1 MKTNPFFSIVMPIY
15 NAEPFLSEA
24 IESVLHQTY
33 QDFELILVNDA
44 STDQSETLCQEF
56 VASHQDKVRLYSHPE
71 NKGLLLTRAT
81 GMAEVR
87 GQYCL
92 CMDADDVLRAD
103 YLEMV
108 RQTIDETQ
116 AEAVVIN
123 SSRRIDFSQ
132 KPVDYTPYV
141 HRQMTGPEVV
151 KEMILANR
159 VLMTLWCTVF
169 QSRFL
174 PDDHFFESFQRLVC
188 GSDLVTIEAI
198 FSNIHHVVVLDEA
211 LYYYRFVPSSLSNS
225 YTVKHF
231 DSVAFSDWHFYEK
244 YATDLPVEMAERL
257 MRRVSWSG
265 KRLMLSSP
273 LSDIL
278 KNAQHIKESL
288 FFKRAIAV
296 GSSAKLRFSD
306 KVFLYLVEHR
316 FTHPMLLLYFPL
328 GRIRKWYLQRE
339 AR

>member
-1 MKTNPFFSIVMPIY
+1 MKTNPFFSIVMPVY
-15 NAEPFLSEA
+15 NAELYLTEA
-24 IESVLHQTY
+24 IMSVLHQTC

-44 STDQSETLCQEF
+44 SIDQSEMICQEF
-56 VASHQDKVRLYSHPE
+56 VALHHRKVRLYSHTE

-81 GMAEVR
+81 GMEEVR

-92 CMDADDVLRAD
+92 CMDADDVLRVD
-103 YLEMV
+103 YLELV
-108 RQTIDETQ
+108 KKTIDETR

-123 SSRRIDFSQ
+123 SSRRTDFSQ
-132 KPVDYTPYV
+132 KHVDYTPYI

-151 KEMILANR
+151 KEMVLSNR

-169 QSRFL
+169 QTRFL

-188 GSDLVTIEAI
+188 GSDLVTIEAV
-198 FSNIHHVVVLDEA
+198 FSNIQRVVVLDEA

-244 YATDLPVEMAERL
+244 YAGDLPVEMAERL
-257 MRRVSWSG
+257 IRRVSWAG
-265 KRLMLSSP
+265 ERLLLSSC
-273 LSDIL
+273 LHDLL

-288 FFKRAIAV
+288 FFRRAIAV
-296 GSSAKLRFSD
+296 GSSTRLRFRD
-306 KVFLYLVEHR
+306 KLFLCLVEHR
-316 FTHPMLLLYFPL
+316 FMHLILLLYFPL